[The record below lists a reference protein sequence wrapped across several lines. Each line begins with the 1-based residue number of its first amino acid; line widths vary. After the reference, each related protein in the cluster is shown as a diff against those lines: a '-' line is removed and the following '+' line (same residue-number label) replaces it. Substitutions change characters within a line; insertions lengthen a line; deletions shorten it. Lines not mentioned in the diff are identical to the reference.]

1 MTKNMQPHRA
11 ILLAP
16 FLFIV
21 HVVEEAPGF
30 VVWFNTLVADG
41 ITQELFLTVNG
52 FGLVIMLAVT
62 AFMASAKTN
71 SAILLALTWLSFV
84 MLANGLLHL
93 TATLVHGLYSPGGV
107 TSVVLYWPYYGWLV
121 WLVLQRTKVSRV
133 GLAAAVL
140 VGATPMLVHG
150 YLIVF
155 EGSRL
160 F

>member
-1 MTKNMQPHRA
+1 MIKNMQPHRA

-16 FLFIV
+16 VLFIV

-41 ITQELFLTVNG
+41 ITQALFLTVNG
-52 FGLVIMLAVT
+52 FGLVITLAVA
-62 AFMASAKTN
+62 AFMARAKTN

-93 TATLVHGLYSPGGV
+93 TATLVHGLYSPGVV
-107 TSVVLYWPYYGWLV
+107 TSVVLWPYYGSLV

-133 GLAAAVL
+133 GLATAIL